1 MLLPALAAREVGT
14 LRGPRLESKA
24 VGDPGLALR
33 LCDVADLNLEDR
45 GGVGALAWNGPTADT
60 LAVGHADGRLVLW
73 QPEADTRSE
82 IDTGHTGPMHGL
94 SFLPDGT
101 VLSAAGDGQVRMHS
115 LRRGAT
121 RPFHLH
127 SAAATCVLAVEAASF
142 LSGSSDGTVRLTD
155 TRVPPQP
162 LREPDSPARGSCLV
176 VDQRDQR
183 LGRSRRSVAVAS
195 LAQDEC
201 RPWLLLT
208 GGSDPA
214 IRLYDM
220 RMARPPAAT
229 AAPWVAAYVPSHLK
243 AGLLGSARSAQRS
256 PAGGSVT
263 AVAFARG
270 GADVLGAYAG
280 DAAYGFHGAAHA
292 RDLASLL
299 SIADL
304 TLPARGAARRGA
316 GPSRRQSTGSLADEA
331 SPATPGGGGSPPA
344 GPPSRAALR
353 GSPSFAESLPGP
365 GPGEAAGRAAWP
377 RTSTGRAPP
386 RPQEAEGTWSS
397 APGAAQDGSGSD
409 AEAGGGPAAQRRS
422 RRLARAVFA
431 EGAGRLGGAVL
442 DPAPRES
449 PPIQLDSTLSVLG
462 TRPDD
467 LLGGDV
473 SEVGPAHARA
483 VVGPSHGG
491 ADAAPGRGRE
501 ASVDA
506 GGGDGRARSHVAS
519 AGVSAQTASVA
530 PRRAALEAPSVAFAP
545 PDEASPAGGAAPAA
559 AAGRGGHAARRAAAE
574 VSTAAARPHSPPAGE
589 RGEEQAQHR
598 YATRAAVPAWDV
610 SSAAPRAGSAAHPL
624 ASAALSDRGP
634 SRVGDHVPG
643 STGGAAQG
651 DADAARVR
659 VGESAH
665 GGPGAALGPAGAAA
679 RTPPE
684 GRGLPAVPRTLAARQ
699 QPTASPGPRED
710 SSRLGAI
717 VFGSHHMGEASDQ
730 EVSPRRMYSRSY
742 DLLGGSGLPE
752 GSGMQHMSLSALCQL
767 GGDTLICPSSLG
779 AAFVWEYASG
789 RLTNVLLQGEDSSME
804 SGTARPGYPQ
814 LATGSQDS
822 TVRLWSP
829 EAAHQRDLHSATKQ
843 LGLRLAAAAENAA
856 DAEGVPN
863 PEAGEQA
870 QSLLLAALGLTHRDG
885 ELQGRDGR
893 TVRCNVM

>member
-280 DAAYGFHGAAHA
+280 DAAYGFH
-292 RDLASLL
+292 D
-299 SIADL
+299 
-304 TLPARGAARRGA
+304 
-316 GPSRRQSTGSLADEA
+316 
-331 SPATPGGGGSPPA
+331 
-344 GPPSRAALR
+344 
-353 GSPSFAESLPGP
+353 
-365 GPGEAAGRAAWP
+365 
-377 RTSTGRAPP
+377 
-386 RPQEAEGTWSS
+386 
-397 APGAAQDGSGSD
+397 
-409 AEAGGGPAAQRRS
+409 
-422 RRLARAVFA
+422 
-431 EGAGRLGGAVL
+431 
-442 DPAPRES
+442 
-449 PPIQLDSTLSVLG
+449 
-462 TRPDD
+462 
-467 LLGGDV
+467 
-473 SEVGPAHARA
+473 
-483 VVGPSHGG
+483 
-491 ADAAPGRGRE
+491 
-501 ASVDA
+501 
-506 GGGDGRARSHVAS
+506 
-519 AGVSAQTASVA
+519 
-530 PRRAALEAPSVAFAP
+530 
-545 PDEASPAGGAAPAA
+545 
-559 AAGRGGHAARRAAAE
+559 
-574 VSTAAARPHSPPAGE
+574 
-589 RGEEQAQHR
+589 
-598 YATRAAVPAWDV
+598 
-610 SSAAPRAGSAAHPL
+610 
-624 ASAALSDRGP
+624 
-634 SRVGDHVPG
+634 
-643 STGGAAQG
+643 
-651 DADAARVR
+651 
-659 VGESAH
+659 
-665 GGPGAALGPAGAAA
+665 
-679 RTPPE
+679 
-684 GRGLPAVPRTLAARQ
+684 
-699 QPTASPGPRED
+699 
-710 SSRLGAI
+710 
-717 VFGSHHMGEASDQ
+717 HMGEASDQ

-822 TVRLWSP
+822 T
-829 EAAHQRDLHSATKQ
+829 AAHQRDLHSATKQ
-843 LGLRLAAAAENAA
+843 LGLRLAAAADNAA

>member
-1 MLLPALAAREVGT
+1 MAQELAVYNVQKDLERGGLLEGHIGGKLGLINDVARRTGVGT

-229 AAPWVAAYVPSHLK
+229 AAPWVAAY
-243 AGLLGSARSAQRS
+243 
-256 PAGGSVT
+256 
-263 AVAFARG
+263 
-270 GADVLGAYAG
+270 
-280 DAAYGFHGAAHA
+280 
-292 RDLASLL
+292 
-299 SIADL
+299 
-304 TLPARGAARRGA
+304 
-316 GPSRRQSTGSLADEA
+316 
-331 SPATPGGGGSPPA
+331 
-344 GPPSRAALR
+344 
-353 GSPSFAESLPGP
+353 
-365 GPGEAAGRAAWP
+365 
-377 RTSTGRAPP
+377 
-386 RPQEAEGTWSS
+386 
-397 APGAAQDGSGSD
+397 
-409 AEAGGGPAAQRRS
+409 
-422 RRLARAVFA
+422 
-431 EGAGRLGGAVL
+431 
-442 DPAPRES
+442 
-449 PPIQLDSTLSVLG
+449 
-462 TRPDD
+462 
-467 LLGGDV
+467 
-473 SEVGPAHARA
+473 
-483 VVGPSHGG
+483 
-491 ADAAPGRGRE
+491 
-501 ASVDA
+501 
-506 GGGDGRARSHVAS
+506 
-519 AGVSAQTASVA
+519 
-530 PRRAALEAPSVAFAP
+530 
-545 PDEASPAGGAAPAA
+545 
-559 AAGRGGHAARRAAAE
+559 
-574 VSTAAARPHSPPAGE
+574 
-589 RGEEQAQHR
+589 
-598 YATRAAVPAWDV
+598 
-610 SSAAPRAGSAAHPL
+610 
-624 ASAALSDRGP
+624 
-634 SRVGDHVPG
+634 
-643 STGGAAQG
+643 
-651 DADAARVR
+651 
-659 VGESAH
+659 
-665 GGPGAALGPAGAAA
+665 
-679 RTPPE
+679 
-684 GRGLPAVPRTLAARQ
+684 
-699 QPTASPGPRED
+699 D

-822 TVRLWSP
+822 T
-829 EAAHQRDLHSATKQ
+829 AAHQRDLHSATKQ